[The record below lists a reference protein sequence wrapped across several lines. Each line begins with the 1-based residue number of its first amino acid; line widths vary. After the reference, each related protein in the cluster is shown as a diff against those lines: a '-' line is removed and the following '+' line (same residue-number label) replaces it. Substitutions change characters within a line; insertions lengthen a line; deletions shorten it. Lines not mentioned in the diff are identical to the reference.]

1 MHITLLFP
9 WRGVGGEVFL
19 STNNG
24 ETNNTR
30 GGHGMFGLFGQRG
43 KEA

>member
-1 MHITLLFP
+1 MHITLFFP
-9 WRGVGGEVFL
+9 WRGVGDETFL

-30 GGHGMFGLFGQRG
+30 GGNGLFGLFDQCG